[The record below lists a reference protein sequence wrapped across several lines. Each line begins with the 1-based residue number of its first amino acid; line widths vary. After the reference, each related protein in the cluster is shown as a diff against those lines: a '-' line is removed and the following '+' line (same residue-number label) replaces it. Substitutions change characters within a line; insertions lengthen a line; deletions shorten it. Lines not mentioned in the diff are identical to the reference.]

1 MNRFRQNQ
9 QRFTRLTTPTRE
21 GLAGPIQIAYCAH
34 VIPAPHYSDPDSTLL
49 TIGAHILRLDYIMSE
64 IRFKGNAYGAYFT
77 YSPLDAQLYQA
88 SYRDPHVART
98 LNVFE
103 QAADY
108 VKQVEWTQTDIDRA
122 IIATAKNAEKPIRPS
137 QAASD
142 ALSQYLV
149 GQTREMRE
157 DRYAQ
162 LRRATPAEVKR
173 ALLQLLE
180 ETREKAA
187 VCVVSSR
194 EKLEAANR
202 ELAQPLV
209 IEDIVA

>member
-1 MNRFRQNQ
+1 M
-9 QRFTRLTTPTRE
+9 
-21 GLAGPIQIAYCAH
+21 
-34 VIPAPHYSDPDSTLL
+34 
-49 TIGAHILRLDYIMSE
+49 
-64 IRFKGNAYGAYFT
+64 
-77 YSPLDAQLYQA
+77 
-88 SYRDPHVART
+88 
-98 LNVFE
+98 
-103 QAADY
+103 
-108 VKQVEWTQTDIDRA
+108 EWTQTDIDRA
-122 IIATAKNAEKPIRPS
+122 IIATAKSAEKPIRPS

-142 ALSQYLV
+142 ALGQYLI

-173 ALLQLLE
+173 ALLELLE
-180 ETREKAA
+180 GNQDKAA

-209 IEDIVA
+209 IEDIIA